1 MTAFWKYLHGLAR
14 GQLLNG
20 GYLAPKTAWS
30 AAEEQARNL
39 DGDCGDDHARHAR
52 EPWPRLAAYR

>member
-1 MTAFWKYLHGLAR
+1 MTTFWKYLHGLAK

-20 GYLAPKTAWS
+20 GYLAPGTAWS
-30 AAEEQARNL
+30 TVEKQAQRP
-39 DGDCGDDHARHAR
+39 DGECGDDDRHAR